1 MIERIGAPMGR
12 RALYMSMSLNGFV
25 AGHPGSDANSVLARP
40 AYTENNETLKEE
52 S

>member
-1 MIERIGAPMGR
+1 MSR
-12 RALYMSMSLNGFV
+12 LTLCMSMSLNDFI

-40 AYTENNETLKEE
+40 AHAENNETLKEE